1 MVGFSQFPALTN
13 WQGAC
18 WGMLEA
24 VAALGSM
31 QNGCRRGTT
40 LCFLVPFHISPM
52 SHQAYSFSNNAS
64 PKAALLASL
73 TRFTMN
79 RGDVPRF
86 FFSFSFSS
94 SLWDTG
100 KVSQA
105 GRRGIPRDM
114 CWVSSGKSPGTFY
127 QTLQMCSPQTAA
139 CAIALRA
146 QTNSWALQCRQ
157 VGGFWDD
164 EKKKMNNWGNSL
176 FPGPWGSRSLSAEVR
191 GETDVCLTD

>member
-1 MVGFSQFPALTN
+1 
-13 WQGAC
+13 
-18 WGMLEA
+18 MLDA

-31 QNGCRRGTT
+31 QKGCHRGTT

-52 SHQAYSFSNNAS
+52 SHQAYSFSNNTS

-79 RGDVPRF
+79 QGDVLCF
-86 FFSFSFSS
+86 FP
-94 SLWDTG
+94 SLWDCG
-100 KVSQA
+100 KVSPC
-105 GRRGIPRDM
+105 RKTGIPRDM

-139 CAIALRA
+139 SAIVLRA

-157 VGGFWDD
+157 VGGFKTRWKRKT
-164 EKKKMNNWGNSL
+164 EETVCL
-176 FPGPWGSRSLSAEVR
+176 FVSWALRELESVCR
-191 GETDVCLTD
+191 GESGNDCLLNPLDT